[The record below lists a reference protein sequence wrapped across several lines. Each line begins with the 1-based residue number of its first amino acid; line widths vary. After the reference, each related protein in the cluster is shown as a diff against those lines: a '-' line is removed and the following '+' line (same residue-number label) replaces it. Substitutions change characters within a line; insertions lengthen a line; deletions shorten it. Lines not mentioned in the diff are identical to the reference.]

1 MSQPLSLSHSEML
14 FHGLDS
20 REQCGLKIIKWNWKY
35 IGASVSPPVNLASLC
50 LPPPLIEQISEH
62 QEELRRIL
70 TPEEGCFLDLSLI
83 SASSRRLLLAL

>member
-1 MSQPLSLSHSEML
+1 MM

-35 IGASVSPPVNLASLC
+35 IGASVSPPVNLASFC
-50 LPPPLIEQISEH
+50 LPPPLMELIREH

-83 SASSRRLLLAL
+83 SASIRRLLLAL